1 MTKQVSTREYNMS
14 FTAGALLH
22 KESVR
27 IAEQSAHHNDWL
39 NLRKTVLEDNLL
51 QTRSERSSKRLF
63 GELVARLERLT
74 ELQLE
79 LLIAGSIE
87 DQRHILWLAVCKRSR
102 FIWDFAIEVVR
113 EHYLQLGQ
121 PVTRADY
128 EAFYN
133 AKAAWHP
140 KLDSFRKSTQDKLRQ
155 NLFKMLREA
164 GLLSDDGHVIGAL
177 LSDSVLQVLV
187 DESVDN
193 LMVFPVR
200 EQRTERQQR
209 L

>member
-1 MTKQVSTREYNMS
+1 
-14 FTAGALLH
+14 
-22 KESVR
+22 
-27 IAEQSAHHNDWL
+27 
-39 NLRKTVLEDNLL
+39 
-51 QTRSERSSKRLF
+51 
-63 GELVARLERLT
+63 
-74 ELQLE
+74 
-79 LLIAGSIE
+79 
-87 DQRHILWLAVCKRSR
+87 
-102 FIWDFAIEVVR
+102 
-113 EHYLQLGQ
+113 LQLGQ

-140 KLDSFRKSTQDKLRQ
+140 KLDSFSKSTQDKLRQ

-177 LSDSVLQVLV
+177 LSHSVLQAIV

-193 LMVFPVR
+193 LMVFPIR